1 MTYLFCFALIW
12 IAPIYER
19 AKKLENISIHYAIPS
34 NNINALCG
42 AVAIQLIDNRL
53 LCVDFK
59 LKVMVMFT
67 SKLYLGIKID
77 RIQSMED
84 IFGICNWKW
93 QRNKMMW
100 QIVKSNGHIFIYWNP
115 QSFTLQ
121 TLNPSD
127 YWMENRGSSGIS
139 RTDLKS
145 WYVGSIPAL
154 KNTLN

>member
-1 MTYLFCFALIW
+1 MTYLVCFALIW

-42 AVAIQLIDNRL
+42 AVVIQLIDNRL

-84 IFGICNWKW
+84 IFGIWNWKW
-93 QRNKMMW
+93 QRNKTMW
-100 QIVKSNGHIFIYWNP
+100 QIVKSNGHIFSW
-115 QSFTLQ
+115 SFSMKLFENFNGKKRLALSILKWQ
-121 TLNPSD
+121 TTELACNHFL
-127 YWMENRGSSGIS
+127 I
-139 RTDLKS
+139 K
-145 WYVGSIPAL
+145 
-154 KNTLN
+154 

>member
-34 NNINALCG
+34 YNINALCG
-42 AVAIQLIDNRL
+42 AVVIQLIDNRL

-84 IFGICNWKW
+84 IFGIWNWKW
-93 QRNKMMW
+93 QRNKTMW

-127 YWMENRGSSGIS
+127 YWMPGW
-139 RTDLKS
+139 RTEEVVASAERTWSHDM
-145 WYVGSIPAL
+145 
-154 KNTLN
+154 